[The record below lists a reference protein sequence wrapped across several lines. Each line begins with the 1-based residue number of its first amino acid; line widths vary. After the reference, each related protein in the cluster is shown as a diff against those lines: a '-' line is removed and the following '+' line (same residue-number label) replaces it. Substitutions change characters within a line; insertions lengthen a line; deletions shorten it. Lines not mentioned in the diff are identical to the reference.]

1 MSVLSPESFELSPE
15 AYAQVRKE
23 RRSHAIA
30 LRRARRVRLGDEILL
45 EFENAETLR
54 YQAQEML
61 YVERI
66 TDPAAAAEEVAVYER
81 LLPTSHTLTATM
93 FIEIDDPDRIR
104 AELARLDGL
113 HDAIR
118 LEVDGMTCRARDIP
132 PPDEG
137 ASTHTVSVH
146 FLGFDLTDPLVD
158 ALSAGAAARVVVDH
172 PACQAAAD
180 LDPDLVQTL
189 LSDRLHSEV

>member
-1 MSVLSPESFELSPE
+1 
-15 AYAQVRKE
+15 
-23 RRSHAIA
+23 
-30 LRRARRVRLGDEILL
+30 
-45 EFENAETLR
+45 
-54 YQAQEML
+54 
-61 YVERI
+61 
-66 TDPAAAAEEVAVYER
+66 
-81 LLPTSHTLTATM
+81 M